1 MMKIQI
7 LTGNEKLCKVY
18 LKNYFFKM
26 FKFLLTF
33 FMDIITS
40 VVSST
45 QIGCDVMCVQ
55 RVIH

>member
-1 MMKIQI
+1 M
-7 LTGNEKLCKVY
+7 LTGNEKLSKIY